1 MASIRKNFVYAS
13 IYKVLELAL
22 PLVTSPILS
31 RRLGAESLGIYSYS
45 YAIAALFTLVAEL
58 GSYRYG
64 MREISKARLN
74 KRKLNQTY
82 SDIYFMHAINGLIV
96 TVIYC
101 LVIPFFWGGHPLV
114 YILQSLCIISNA
126 LDNSFLYVGV
136 EEMKPLTIRDTSI
149 KIATF
154 ILIVVVIHE
163 SNDLI
168 KYIVIMNACAIVCKL
183 VALIYARKFVHF
195 VIPDILNCKKHYKHM
210 IILMV
215 PAVSENLY
223 QNVGKLLIGVFGTKT
238 SVGYYELSTKAM
250 IPKNIVSTLG
260 TVMCPNIARLF
271 SEDKK
276 EEAIRKFKRSLQIS
290 MITSY
295 FAAFGIASVAPE
307 FAPWFWG
314 DGFDVCAP
322 LMTGLAFTIPVWT
335 VGEVIRNQYLLP
347 TGKDNQYMSA
357 FLIGVFAN
365 IVGCSL
371 LIPFIGAMGAV
382 LSMIFAELIMSIVQT
397 VYIKKEVSIFH
408 SLSSTFP
415 YLIFASIML
424 LVTRVFSYIVSLP
437 LTFKVLFESAVAF
450 FVFAALCLIY
460 EKIFPNGKIILSAI
474 NLIR

>member
-82 SDIYFMHAINGLIV
+82 SDIYFTHAINGLIV

-114 YILQSLCIISNA
+114 YVLQSLCIISNA

-290 MITSY
+290 MIASY

-424 LVTRVFSYIVSLP
+424 LVTRVFSYIVSLT
-437 LTFKVLFESAVAF
+437 LTFKVLFESAIAF

>member
-1 MASIRKNFVYAS
+1 MASIRKNFIYAS

-22 PLVTSPILS
+22 PLITSPILS

-64 MREISKARLN
+64 MREISKARLSN
-74 KRKLNQTY
+74 KKLNQTY
-82 SDIYFMHAINGLIV
+82 SDIYFTHAVNGVIV
-96 TVIYC
+96 TIVYF
-101 LVIPFFWGGHPLV
+101 LMIPFFWGQHPLV

-136 EEMKPLTIRDTSI
+136 EEMKPLTIRDTCV

-154 ILIVVVIHE
+154 VLIVAVIHKP
-163 SNDLI
+163 NDLI
-168 KYIVIMNACAIVCKL
+168 AYIVIVNVCSIVCKF

-195 VIPDILNCKKHYKHM
+195 VFPNLLNCLNHYKHM

-238 SVGYYELSTKAM
+238 SVGYYELSTKAT

-271 SEDKK
+271 SEGKK
-276 EEAIRKFKRSLQIS
+276 EDAIRKFKRSLQIS
-290 MITSY
+290 MVASY

-314 DGFDVCAP
+314 EGFDVCAP

-365 IVGCSL
+365 IVGCSI
-371 LIPFIGAMGAV
+371 LIPFVGAMGAV

-397 VYIKKEVSIFH
+397 FYIRKEVSIFH
-408 SLSSTFP
+408 SLSATFP
-415 YLIFASIML
+415 YLIFASIMML
-424 LVTRVFSYIVSLP
+424 ATRAFSYIVSLP
-437 LTFKVLFESAVAF
+437 LTFKVLLEFTVAF
-450 FVFAALCLIY
+450 FVFATLCLIY
-460 EKIFPNGKIILSAI
+460 EKTLPNKKIILSAI
-474 NLIR
+474 NLVK

>member
-1 MASIRKNFVYAS
+1 MASVRKNFVYAS
-13 IYKVLELAL
+13 IYKILELLL

-31 RRLGAESLGIYSYS
+31 RRLGAGALGIYSYS

-64 MREISKARLN
+64 MREISRARSS
-74 KRKLNQTY
+74 KKKLDQTY
-82 SDIYFMHAINGLIV
+82 SDIYFTHALNGFIV
-96 TVIYC
+96 TIIYC
-101 LVIPFFWGGHPLV
+101 LAIPLFWGEHHLV
-114 YILQSLCIISNA
+114 YILQALCIISNA
-126 LDNSFLYVGV
+126 LDNSFLYVGM
-136 EEMKPLTIRDTSI
+136 EEMKPLTVRDTSI
-149 KIATF
+149 KIVTF
-154 ILIVVVIHE
+154 VLIIVIIRNP
-163 SNDLI
+163 NDLI
-168 KYIVIMNACAIVCKL
+168 KYILIMNSCAIVCKL
-183 VALIYARKFVHF
+183 IALIYARKFAHF
-195 VIPDILNCKKHYKHM
+195 TFPNVTNCLAHYRHM
-210 IILMV
+210 VVLMI

-223 QNVGKLLIGVFGTKT
+223 QNIGKLLIGAFSTKAN
-238 SVGYYELSTKAM
+238 VGYYELSTKAT

-260 TVMCPNIARLF
+260 TVMCPNIAKLF
-271 SEDKK
+271 SEGKK

-290 MITSY
+290 MVTSY

-371 LIPFIGAMGAV
+371 LIPFIGAMGAA

-397 VYIKKEVSIFH
+397 FYIRKEVSIFH
-408 SLSSTFP
+408 SLSATFP
-415 YLIFASIML
+415 YLIFASIMML
-424 LVTRVFSYIVSLP
+424 ATRAFSYIVSLP
-437 LTFKVLFESAVAF
+437 LTFKVLLEFTVAF
-450 FVFAALCLIY
+450 FVFATLCLIY
-460 EKIFPNGKIILSAI
+460 EKTLPNKKIILSAI
-474 NLIR
+474 NLVK

>member
-45 YAIAALFTLVAEL
+45 YAITALFTLVAEL

-64 MREISKARLN
+64 IREISKARLN

-114 YILQSLCIISNA
+114 YVLQSLCIISNA

-149 KIATF
+149 KIVTF

-168 KYIVIMNACAIVCKL
+168 KYIVIMNVCAIVCKL

>member
-82 SDIYFMHAINGLIV
+82 SDIYFTHAINGLIV

-114 YILQSLCIISNA
+114 YVLQSLCIIANT

-215 PAVSENLY
+215 PAISENLY

-290 MITSY
+290 MIASY
-295 FAAFGIASVAPE
+295 FVAFGIASVAPE

-335 VGEVIRNQYLLP
+335 IGEVIRNQYLLP

-437 LTFKVLFESAVAF
+437 LTFKVLFESAIAF

>member
-82 SDIYFMHAINGLIV
+82 SDIYFTHAINGLIV

-114 YILQSLCIISNA
+114 YVLQSLCIISNA

-314 DGFDVCAP
+314 DSFDVCAP

-437 LTFKVLFESAVAF
+437 LTFKVLFESAIAF

>member
-82 SDIYFMHAINGLIV
+82 SDIYFTHAINGLIV

-114 YILQSLCIISNA
+114 YVLQSLCIISNA

-168 KYIVIMNACAIVCKL
+168 KYIVIMNVCAIVCKL

-437 LTFKVLFESAVAF
+437 LTFKVLFESAIAF